1 MTREFLEP
9 HFMRTQPDD
18 AAKERFFRKNSDL
31 LLGFVIPFVA
41 LSNVPIV
48 GPVTF
53 TIAQSAMA
61 ILLVRIAQPNGT
73 LLPPGK
79 TLVSSS
85 DPNLNDAVVASELM
99 E

>member
-1 MTREFLEP
+1 
-9 HFMRTQPDD
+9 
-18 AAKERFFRKNSDL
+18 
-31 LLGFVIPFVA
+31 
-41 LSNVPIV
+41 
-48 GPVTF
+48 
-53 TIAQSAMA
+53 
-61 ILLVRIAQPNGT
+61 VRIAQPNGT